1 MNIPSSIYT
10 MLAGIILTLVSLWY
24 GQNHGLMPQAASEEA
39 PLVDGLF
46 NAMMTISTGLFILV
60 QGVILISAF
69 KYRRRKGDDTD
80 GPPVHGNIPLEIL
93 WTAIPAVIVLGIS
106 VYSFDIYG
114 QMGGMNPMDH
124 TAHLQDAQRIAQ
136 QPGAAIAA
144 PLPPSSETTSAGM
157 EHDHL
162 MLAQAEDPAT
172 AAVRNESIPER
183 DEAPAFGVTA
193 PRIGPT
199 PERVGKAPE
208 LVVNVTGLQYA
219 WIFTYPDANVTSGEL
234 HVPTGREVKLNIS
247 ANDVI
252 HAFWVPEFRLKQD
265 AIPGRQTE
273 LRFTPSKVGA
283 YPVICAELCG
293 AYHGVMKTRVLVEA
307 PNDFNEWLQSQQI
320 ASQEDLSKAIA
331 INSAPTA
338 PAEFLA
344 PYAEDMGI
352 QPETIQQI
360 STLHHAY
367 DHSALMTPNAS

>member
-1 MNIPSSIYT
+1 
-10 MLAGIILTLVSLWY
+10 
-24 GQNHGLMPQAASEEA
+24 
-39 PLVDGLF
+39 
-46 NAMMTISTGLFILV
+46 
-60 QGVILISAF
+60 
-69 KYRRRKGDDTD
+69 
-80 GPPVHGNIPLEIL
+80 
-93 WTAIPAVIVLGIS
+93 
-106 VYSFDIYG
+106 
-114 QMGGMNPMDH
+114 
-124 TAHLQDAQRIAQ
+124 
-136 QPGAAIAA
+136 
-144 PLPPSSETTSAGM
+144 
-157 EHDHL
+157 

-199 PERVGKAPE
+199 PDRVGKAPE

-219 WIFTYPDANVTSGEL
+219 WIFTYPDTNVTSGEL

-273 LRFTPSKVGA
+273 LRFTPSKIGA

-307 PNDFNEWLQSQQI
+307 PSDFNDWLQSQQV
-320 ASQEDLSKAIA
+320 ASQDDLSQAIA
-331 INSAPTA
+331 ANPTPA
-338 PAEFLA
+338 TPAELLA

-360 STLHHAY
+360 TTLHHA
-367 DHSALMTPNAS
+367 HHPSALAAPNA